1 MSTALPQ
8 WSAGPTGTGE
18 PPGAEPPG
26 AELPGWPV
34 LVLLWGMPVWWA
46 LGMLPVAGAIMA
58 VPMVAFL
65 LRRGQITLVPGVLPW
80 LAFVA
85 WMIPCALM
93 LDSLG
98 RVMGF
103 SMRFTQFA
111 AIAVALVYIVNARQ
125 SLTVR
130 RVLAGVTFVWVF
142 VIVGGYLGMLWPE
155 AALTYTVGRL
165 LPDSVLA
172 NEYVS
177 DMVFPPFAEIQT
189 PYGAEQPFLR
199 PSAPFAYANGWGAA
213 IAILTPIAVGAA
225 IARRTAKATVW
236 LIIGIAA
243 SLPPAI
249 ATTNRG
255 LFVGI
260 IAAVGYVLIR
270 LVLRGKWLP
279 FLWVGALA
287 AALSVVLALSGLLE
301 GIADRQN
308 TVDTT
313 VGRGTL
319 YAEAFARTL
328 QSPILGY
335 GAPRPSYTTEI
346 AAGTQGMIWNAMFC
360 FGFVGLALFTIFLL
374 GALLRTAAA
383 PNVAALW
390 LHSSV
395 VAAAVMSIFYG
406 LDRHM
411 LVICL
416 VLGLLLRERYAEQS
430 GFWTANPRTDA

>member
-1 MSTALPQ
+1 MSIATRTTSARAAGFGSGTSPQ
-8 WSAGPTGTGE
+8 G
-18 PPGAEPPG
+18 
-26 AELPGWPV
+26 ELPAWPV

-46 LGMLPVAGAIMA
+46 LGMLPFANAIMA

-65 LRRGQITLVPGVLPW
+65 LRRGQVTLVPGVMPW
-80 LAFVA
+80 VAFVA

-98 RVMGF
+98 RVVGF
-103 SMRFTQFA
+103 SIRFTQFA
-111 AIAVALVYIVNARQ
+111 AIAVALIYVVNARQ

-130 RVLAGVTFVWVF
+130 RVLAGLTFVWVF

-155 AALTYTVGRL
+155 VTLTHTVGRL
-165 LPDSVLA
+165 LPGSILS

-177 DMVFPPFAEIQT
+177 DLVFPPFAEIQT

-199 PSAPFAYANGWGAA
+199 PSAPFAYSNGWGSA
-213 IAILTPIAVGAA
+213 IAILTPIVVGAA
-225 IARRTAKATVW
+225 IARRTAKATIW

-243 SLPPAI
+243 SIPPAI

-270 LVLRGKWLP
+270 LLLRGKWLP

-287 AALSVVLALSGLLE
+287 AALFAVLALSGLLE
-301 GIADRQN
+301 AIAERQD

-313 VGRGTL
+313 DGRRTL
-319 YAEAFARTL
+319 YAEAFERTL

-346 AAGTQGMIWNAMFC
+346 AVGTQGMIWNAMFC
-360 FGFVGLALFTIFLL
+360 FGFVGLALFAIFLL

-395 VAAAVMSIFYG
+395 VAAVVMSTFYG

-411 LVICL
+411 LAICI
-416 VLGLLLRERYAEQS
+416 VLGVMLRERYAQQS
-430 GFWTANPRTDA
+430 GFWTPNPRTDA